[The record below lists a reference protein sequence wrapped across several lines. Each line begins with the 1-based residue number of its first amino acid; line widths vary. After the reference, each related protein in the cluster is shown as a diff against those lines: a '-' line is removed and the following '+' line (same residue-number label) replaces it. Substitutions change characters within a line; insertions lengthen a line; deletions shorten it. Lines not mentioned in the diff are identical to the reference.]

1 MKAVIQKVI
10 NASVT
15 SDNSVIGAINYG
27 LVVFLAIHKNDIE
40 ANIKKMADKI
50 INLRIF
56 KDADGKINQS
66 VNEVG
71 GELLIISQFTL
82 YGDCTRGNRP
92 SFVKAALP
100 EKAENYYEKFISILK
115 EKNLKIATGKF
126 RSYMRVSLIND
137 GPTTIIIEI

>member
-1 MKAVIQKVI
+1 MKAVIQRVI

-40 ANIKKMADKI
+40 ADIEKMAEKI

-56 KDADGKINQS
+56 EDVDGKINRS
-66 VNEVG
+66 VYEVNG
-71 GELLIISQFTL
+71 DLLVISQFTL

-126 RSYMRVSLIND
+126 RSYMHVNLIND